1 MCRGKIRISGL
12 SEIRIYPDH
21 FHNRKP
27 RPQNRLFGFEATN
40 FGFQN
45 GPDKSG
51 FRIIRISGLN
61 HWCESRFNRGPTYY
75 YLVQSGKKRIRNTRS
90 YTFFVVTF
98 HNQSLNLLSYF
109 TLFYVAVSSS
119 PVWYLVV
126 VLDLAAAAVC
136 Y

>member
-1 MCRGKIRISGL
+1 MSGVFTAT
-12 SEIRIYPDH
+12 IFIPDIIIPA
-21 FHNRKP
+21 N
-27 RPQNRLFGFEATN
+27 LFPGVFTAAGITEW
-40 FGFQN
+40 
-45 GPDKSG
+45 S
-51 FRIIRISGLN
+51 
-61 HWCESRFNRGPTYY
+61 Y

-126 VLDLAAAAVC
+126 VLDLAAAAVLLAIA

>member
-1 MCRGKIRISGL
+1 MGENCSKIV
-12 SEIRIYPDH
+12 IYLL
-21 FHNRKP
+21 KT
-27 RPQNRLFGFEATN
+27 QNRLSGFEATN

-109 TLFYVAVSSS
+109 TLLYVAVSSS

-126 VLDLAAAAVC
+126 VLDLAAAAVLLAIA